1 EHKFGYRSIH
11 YIVETQPTKSK
22 YFAEIQ
28 VRTIF
33 EEAWSEIDHTV
44 RYPYDQNNPVF
55 LQFLMIL
62 NRLAGS
68 ADEMGTFVLF
78 LKKELE
84 LKEAMHRDAIN
95 KKEDAIKELKDQ
107 IQKLKLD
114 KTEKDLLTIS
124 LDKLNLS
131 DIDFSKIPDF
141 SFDIPILDEKS
152 TLSDFSKNI
161 DIDWNAIDFSKVIKP
176 KNGKDKSGK

>member
-1 EHKFGYRSIH
+1 MH

-84 LKEAMHRDAIN
+84 LKEAIHRDAIN

-114 KTEKDLLTIS
+114 KAEKELLNIS
-124 LDKLNLS
+124 LDKLNLP
-131 DIDFSKIPDF
+131 DFGLTKIPDF
-141 SFDIPILDEKS
+141 DLPDFDYSKLNEKS
-152 TLSDFSKNI
+152 TILDISKN
-161 DIDWNAIDFSKVIKP
+161 IDWNAIDFSKIIKP
-176 KNGKDKSGK
+176 KDDNGVIDK